1 MVAEKTGDTDG
12 KRLALAA
19 SCAGIFLAVLRS
31 TSANTALPE
40 IRADLGGAV
49 AGLQWVAGSYTLVL
63 ASLLL
68 SVGALTDCPLRLPGR
83 RRSVRF
89 GATPCGLYLRWCISR
104 WSRIVI
110 LLPEHA
116 R

>member
-1 MVAEKTGDTDG
+1 MVAEKTGGTDG

-68 SVGALTDCPLRLPGR
+68 SVGRSQTDSAPGGSFWPGSASSRSFRPYRLRPR
-83 RRSVRF
+83 
-89 GATPCGLYLRWCISR
+89 
-104 WSRIVI
+104 
-110 LLPEHA
+110 H
-116 R
+116 